1 MQRARPCAT
10 GAWHS
15 RCLVDLLRRVLGES
29 VPARREGARAERGM
43 AQDERAA
50 RERDARNCGP
60 AAAPVDR
67 ERAHEAGGRQPFPQ
81 ADRLVEQRER
91 FRVAPAARRR
101 KDRSDE
107 HSDDEEE
114 GLDEERQQSH
124 GCADDTVVGS
134 IVREVGAHALVEV
147 LGPQEAL
154 KELVPR
160 FLRSEDRIHIVCDD
174 AAVLDLPFPPCRQQN
189 RRGAVHVAARR
200 LQRLPAFGG

>member
-101 KDRSDE
+101 KD
-107 HSDDEEE
+107 
-114 GLDEERQQSH
+114 
-124 GCADDTVVGS
+124 
-134 IVREVGAHALVEV
+134 
-147 LGPQEAL
+147 
-154 KELVPR
+154 
-160 FLRSEDRIHIVCDD
+160 LRACV
-174 AAVLDLPFPPCRQQN
+174 
-189 RRGAVHVAARR
+189 RRGGSGAAAGVCWVVSRPSAVTGRAVRVCASGRHRTAPTNTATTKRKGWTRSASRATAA
-200 LQRLPAFGG
+200 QMIQ